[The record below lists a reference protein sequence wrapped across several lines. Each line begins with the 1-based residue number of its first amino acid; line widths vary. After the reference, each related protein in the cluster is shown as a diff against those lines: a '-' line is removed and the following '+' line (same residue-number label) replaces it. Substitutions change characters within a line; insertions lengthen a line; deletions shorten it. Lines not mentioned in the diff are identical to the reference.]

1 MFRAEVRTS
10 ARMNRSNDE
19 REEGEEEEE
28 RVEGNAAGLWYTSKS
43 TDFLSSSTPYTSC
56 NAPFGK
62 PMTQGQDAA
71 QLVAVPSV
79 PAPPGAS
86 A

>member
-1 MFRAEVRTS
+1 
-10 ARMNRSNDE
+10 MNRLNDE
-19 REEGEEEEE
+19 REEGEEEEEEDE

-43 TDFLSSSTPYTSC
+43 TDFLYSSTRYTSC
-56 NAPFGK
+56 NVPFGK